1 MLRRPPRSTQS
12 DTLVPYTTL
21 FRSSRIGAAG
31 AARASSRQQPLSPAA
46 PSLLATSL
54 LARSAL
60 AEPAATA
67 LAPVICV
74 DRDVAVGELAGPHR
88 GATAAAADVASGVEP
103 AATDVPGNRCL
114 LIARPLPAPGAHPPR
129 ADGDGQGVAIG
140 PHSRLSCPP

>member
-46 PSLLATSL
+46 PSLLAPSL

-60 AEPAATA
+60 VEPAATA

-74 DRDVAVGELAGPHR
+74 DRDVAVGEIAGQHR
-88 GATAAAADVASGVEP
+88 GATAAEAEVDRNVDLAALHVPDQRRLVLARNPPTPGVLHHHPNGTGP
-103 AATDVPGNRCL
+103 AGAVG
-114 LIARPLPAPGAHPPR
+114 APKPDR
-129 ADGDGQGVAIG
+129 
-140 PHSRLSCPP
+140 S